1 MHWDMGYLNAGYQCQ
16 HGSIG
21 LSYEPM
27 ILARGV
33 PAIDDPSLTLAG
45 ALPNVKG
52 VPTPLAAGD
61 IPETAGDDTLSP
73 LTLPDLIDVPTPLP
87 LLACP
92 PDPRISWFK
101 ARSSAAGSGLAGGVR
116 ASLSSSARESEVVRR
131 AWKRFQSGCE
141 VPSGLATSFGAV
153 DGREGSAISI
163 SAPATPAAA
172 GVAAAV
178 GTAVTSSCPV
188 EPALAPPWDLV
199 FDVDA
204 VGGNDRH

>member
-101 ARSSAAGSGLAGGVR
+101 ARSSAAGSGLGEGYAPAYLALRGSPRSFGGR
-116 ASLSSSARESEVVRR
+116 GRGSSRVVRSLL
-131 AWKRFQSGCE
+131 AWLRPLEPWMGE
-141 VPSGLATSFGAV
+141 RVLPSRYL
-153 DGREGSAISI
+153 
-163 SAPATPAAA
+163 
-172 GVAAAV
+172 
-178 GTAVTSSCPV
+178 
-188 EPALAPPWDLV
+188 LL
-199 FDVDA
+199 
-204 VGGNDRH
+204 RHPLRQE